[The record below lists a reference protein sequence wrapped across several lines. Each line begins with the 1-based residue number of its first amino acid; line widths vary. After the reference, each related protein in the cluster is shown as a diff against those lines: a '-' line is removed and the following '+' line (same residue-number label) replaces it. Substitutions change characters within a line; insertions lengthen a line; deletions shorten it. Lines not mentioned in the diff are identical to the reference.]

1 MSLAPIIL
9 ITSIVWLPFPH
20 NRDNL
25 VMYLEE
31 GLSLRY
37 LFPSSKQGNR
47 IRCEAELKLVGG
59 HWRRIEVCNKTEGS
73 LESYQRH
80 IKSKHLSASRG
91 TNSQVALDHIVNIGA
106 LKAFFFP

>member
-1 MSLAPIIL
+1 
-9 ITSIVWLPFPH
+9 
-20 NRDNL
+20 
-25 VMYLEE
+25 MYLEE